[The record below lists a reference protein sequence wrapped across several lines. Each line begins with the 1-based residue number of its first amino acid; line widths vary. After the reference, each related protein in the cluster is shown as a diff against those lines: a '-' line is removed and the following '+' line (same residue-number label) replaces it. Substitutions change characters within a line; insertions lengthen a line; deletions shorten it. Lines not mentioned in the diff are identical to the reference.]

1 MPMPDGIVSVRIARD
16 TGCPARAGQLDT
28 TWEVFR
34 EGQVPECEDVEELPD
49 IFNDTSGIDDVPSAE
64 DGEEE
69 PDEPLF

>member
-1 MPMPDGIVSVRIARD
+1 MPMPDGIVSVRIAKD

-34 EGQVPECEDVEELPD
+34 EGHVPECENVEDLPD
-49 IFNDTSGIDDVPSAE
+49 IFNDTSGIEDRIAGE

-69 PDEPLF
+69 DEPLF

>member
-1 MPMPDGIVSVRIARD
+1 MPMPEGIVSVRIAKD

-34 EGQVPECEDVEELPD
+34 EGHVPECEDVEVLPD
-49 IFNDTSGIDDVPSAE
+49 IFNDTSGINDVPATE

-69 PDEPLF
+69 QDEPLF